1 MQTEFAK
8 RLGIDF
14 PIFAFSHCRDVVAAV
29 TNAGGFGVLGAAGLP
44 SGEALETELEWLDQ
58 HVNGRPYGVDIII
71 PNKYWGQEEKEA
83 AKLLES
89 VRANIPIEHREF
101 VNSMLAKYG
110 VPELPVGEDY
120 ESKLSMTEATTQ
132 PFVDISLRHEN
143 VKLIVNALGT
153 PPRHVIDQVHSA
165 GRLIG
170 ALCGAGKHA
179 RAHVAAGLDV
189 IVAQGYEGGGHCGE
203 IGSVVLWPEVVE
215 IAGDIPV
222 LAAGGI
228 GSGKQMYAAMSL
240 GAQGVWCGSVWLP
253 SVESSNNPV
262 SKRKLREATSSD
274 TTRTKYPTGK
284 FSRCLK
290 SDFTRAWERL
300 DTPDPLPPPMQN
312 YLMQEAFERMDRYP
326 EKSADLMWIP
336 VGQVVG
342 QLNDEV
348 SCRDIVSDMV
358 NEFIETN
365 ERMNRLLPSI

>member
-1 MQTEFAK
+1 MQTKLAK
-8 RLGIDF
+8 TLGIEF

-44 SGEALETELEWLDQ
+44 SGEALETELEWLDR

-89 VRANIPIEHREF
+89 VRANIPNEHREF
-101 VNSMLAKYG
+101 VSSILAKHN
-110 VPELPVGEDY
+110 VPELPADEDY
-120 ESKLSMTEATTQ
+120 ESKLAMTEATAQ
-132 PFVDISLRHEN
+132 PFVDVSLLHEN

-153 PPRHVIDQVHSA
+153 PPRQVIDQVHAS

-179 RAHVAAGLDV
+179 KAHVDAGLDV

-253 SVESSNNPV
+253 SIESSNNPV
-262 SKRKLREATSSD
+262 SKRKMLEASSSD

-290 SDFTRAWERL
+290 SEFTRAWEHTA
-300 DTPDPLPPPMQN
+300 TPNPLAPPMQHF
-312 YLMQEAFERMDRYP
+312 LMQEAFERMDRYP

-342 QLNDEV
+342 RLNQEI
-348 SCRDIVSDMV
+348 SCREIVAELV

-365 ERMNRLLPSI
+365 ELMNRLLPSV